1 MAKSQAGDTRSK
13 TRARV
18 KGRSSSSSS
27 RSSGGAS
34 ELKGRRFGRVLV
46 KLGVLTRDQVQEAL
60 AIQRARKEKGESSK
74 IGAILKDLGYIK
86 EEDIL
91 RAIAGQAGM
100 EMVDVDPEALELAL
114 VEHLPAETAKTYQI
128 IPLSFDESSKSLTIA
143 MKSPDNFRA
152 VDDLRLLMGF
162 NVNAVVAQPD
172 VIDKAIE
179 KLYAGAG
186 SSMLDMMSQLEDSES
201 LAALEGRGDS
211 VDLEQVAQAAD
222 DNKVIRLLNLVLLQ
236 AIKDKA
242 SDIHFEPFEN
252 EFKMRYR
259 IDGVLYEM
267 VPPPPHL
274 ALPIVSRVKVMA
286 NLDIAERR
294 LPQDGRIELTVNQLP
309 IDLRVSV
316 LPTMYGESVVM
327 RVLDRSNVQLSL
339 DKVGLRDDDL
349 ELMRDLIRKPN
360 GVVLITGPTGSGK
373 TTTLYAALSEL
384 NDPDTKILTAE
395 DPVEYDIDGLIQCQ
409 VNTEQDLTF
418 ARLLRSFLRQDPDT
432 ILVGEIRDLET
443 RDRHPGLLTGHL
455 VFSTLHT
462 NDAPST
468 ILRMVD
474 LGVETFLITATV
486 EAIVAQRLV
495 RRICDKCKVEY
506 EPSEAELMELELRP
520 SEVAGRTFFRG
531 DGCDN
536 CNGTGY
542 RGRLALYEIMVL
554 DDGLRE
560 MIGGQ
565 ISTAGL
571 KAECRRRG
579 MRTLRETGLLSIYDG
594 RTTIDEVVRETIA
607 EE

>member
-18 KGRSSSSSS
+18 KGRSGSSSSS
-27 RSSGGAS
+27 RSKGGAS

-74 IGAILKDLGYIK
+74 IGAILKDLGYIQ
-86 EEDIL
+86 ESDVL
-91 RAIAGQAGM
+91 RAVAGQAGM
-100 EMVDVDPEALELAL
+100 EMVEIDPEVLELAL
-114 VEHLPAETAKTYQI
+114 VEHLPSETAKTYQI
-128 IPLSFDESSKSLTIA
+128 IPLSFDESSKTLTIA

-162 NVNAVVAQPD
+162 NVHAVVADPGT
-172 VIDKAIE
+172 IDKAIE

-349 ELMRDLIRKPN
+349 ELSL
-360 GVVLITGPTGSGK
+360 
-373 TTTLYAALSEL
+373 
-384 NDPDTKILTAE
+384 PDTSDVREA
-395 DPVEYDIDGLIQCQ
+395 
-409 VNTEQDLTF
+409 
-418 ARLLRSFLRQDPDT
+418 SLRQDKTP
-432 ILVGEIRDLET
+432 
-443 RDRHPGLLTGHL
+443 
-455 VFSTLHT
+455 
-462 NDAPST
+462 
-468 ILRMVD
+468 
-474 LGVETFLITATV
+474 
-486 EAIVAQRLV
+486 RL
-495 RRICDKCKVEY
+495 K
-506 EPSEAELMELELRP
+506 
-520 SEVAGRTFFRG
+520 
-531 DGCDN
+531 
-536 CNGTGY
+536 
-542 RGRLALYEIMVL
+542 LAV
-554 DDGLRE
+554 
-560 MIGGQ
+560 
-565 ISTAGL
+565 
-571 KAECRRRG
+571 CRRQ
-579 MRTLRETGLLSIYDG
+579 LLS
-594 RTTIDEVVRETIA
+594 A
-607 EE
+607 SFSL